1 MQRDLFTRA
10 FALLMALSLPMVAV
24 GADSDESLRDQIESS
39 MRLTGSIDIEADGS
53 VSAFTLDQEDKVS
66 AALADYVHQKVASW
80 HFEPVLGDGGE
91 AVQIRTP
98 VHLRLLAKSV
108 AGEDDS
114 VELSIASAD
123 FSKESAPKD
132 PTTLHFDRM
141 QPPQYPLDA
150 VRARVSGDVAMLVEV
165 GRDGRVKN
173 LHARQVNLR
182 VQKGARIMKKW
193 RARLAAA
200 SEHAIRDW
208 TFKVPTEGPQ
218 ADCESWHI
226 VVPISFSFDRSAA
239 KRYGQWDTYVAG
251 PVQSTPWLDKDDAKQ
266 NVSADALADGGLYL
280 LREDGPRLLS
290 SLDKG
295 P

>member
-1 MQRDLFTRA
+1 MTRDFLTRA
-10 FALLMALSLPMVAV
+10 FALLIALGLPMVAV
-24 GADSDESLRDQIESS
+24 GADSDEALRGQIESS
-39 MRLTGSIDIEADGS
+39 MRLTGTIDIEADGS
-53 VSAFTLDQEDKVS
+53 VSAFTLDQSDKVS
-66 AALADYVHQKVASW
+66 AALTDYVHRNVSSW
-80 HFEPVLGDGGE
+80 HFEPVVDDGGK
-91 AVQIRTP
+91 AVRLRTP
-98 VHLRLLAKSV
+98 VHLRLLATSV
-108 AGEDDS
+108 KGEDDN

-123 FSKESAPKD
+123 FSQESAPKD

-141 QPPQYPLDA
+141 QAPKYPFDA
-150 VRARVSGDVAMLVEV
+150 VRSGVSGDVTMLVEV

-182 VQKGARIMKKW
+182 VQKSARIMTKW

-200 SEHAIRDW
+200 SEHAIREW
-208 TFKVPTEGPQ
+208 TFKIPTEGPQ
-218 ADCESWHI
+218 ADRESWHI

-251 PVQSTPWLDKDDAKQ
+251 PVQPTPWLDKDDAKQ
-266 NVSADALADGGLYL
+266 KVSADALADGGLYL